1 MAMKK
6 LYPILFPLATF
17 VMACHSGNEKNDS
30 TSATHSSVSNNG
42 VNISFTDTGNGDT
55 ALLFVHGWAIN
66 KNYWQDQ
73 VNHFKK
79 RFRVVTVDL
88 PGFGESGKNR
98 TNWSVAEFGRDVDS
112 VMQQL
117 DLKNVVLIG
126 HSMSGNIVLEAAL
139 NAPQRVIGIVG
150 IDNFKNFGEVPDSNF
165 KKAYA
170 QVIDSM
176 RKNYSGVVVE
186 YFGQRLFS
194 KSTDPATRKRIMN
207 DVLHSDSTIAV
218 DVMAQ
223 MDYDEIG
230 KAKSYRK
237 PIFLV
242 NSDYTPTD
250 TLGFKKAGVPFRLY
264 FVNGT
269 GHYPMIEK
277 PEEFNR
283 QLEAVIRKIGDSDY

>member
-1 MAMKK
+1 MKK
-6 LYPILFPLATF
+6 IYPIFFSLAAF
-17 VMACHSGNEKNDS
+17 VIGCKSGNEKKAS
-30 TSATHSSVSNNG
+30 TQGAKASNNG
-42 VNISFTDTGNGDT
+42 VNISFNDTGKSDT
-55 ALLFVHGWAIN
+55 VLLFVHGWAIN

-73 VNHFKK
+73 VNHFKE
-79 RFRVVTVDL
+79 RFRVVTIDL

-98 TNWSVAEFGRDVDS
+98 RDWSVAEFGRDVDS

-117 DLKNVVLIG
+117 DLKNVILIG

-150 IDNFKNFGEVPDSNF
+150 VDNFKTFGEVPDSNF
-165 KKAYA
+165 KKVYA

-186 YFGQRLFS
+186 YFGQQLFS
-194 KSTDPATRKRIMN
+194 KSTDSATKKRILN

-223 MDYDEIG
+223 MDYDETG
-230 KAKSYRK
+230 KAKSYHK

-250 TLGFKKAGVPFRLY
+250 TLGFKKAGVPFGLY
-264 FVNGT
+264 IVHGT

-277 PEEFNR
+277 PEEFNQ
-283 QLEAVIRKIGDSDY
+283 QLEGVIKKIGDTGN